1 MKRYKTIMLI
11 ALLAGMTGCGSLRTL
26 TKPEP
31 EKETEPEPT
40 YNREAMNHIISGA
53 VAELLGQPKNALVE
67 YHQAAEIDTS
77 SPGIFLSL
85 AENYFVLGEIK
96 SSVRLCNRALALDP
110 DNVDA
115 LELLALSH
123 EKLKQYK
130 EALSAYQRLRDIR
143 PYDLETLYSLTSLQI
158 INRNF
163 DQALNTYHDMVA
175 KGLDDP
181 EFRLRIGHL
190 FLQSRNF
197 SAANTVYSD
206 VLQSAPENEAAY
218 LALAATAKAQKDTS
232 KAIEW
237 YHRAVQQN
245 SDFDD
250 AKAELRVLYEKKKS
264 WDKAI
269 NLYETLVAKDT
280 TDLTDKLQL
289 LQYYFQSGDTLEAL
303 SFAQKTLDEHPK
315 SERAFLALAS
325 IHKLVENDEKAKEIY
340 EQALQVNTGF
350 LTVRRRLRDLYV
362 KENRYNDAIALYEP
376 LKDADSTFVG
386 ARIEISNLLMEKGDT
401 LKAIQQVEDLVSDHG
416 KDWRVPVTLAR
427 YYFMIDKNQRAAPYF
442 DQSIELRADLPG
454 LWVLRGLNYLRM
466 DSLGVALQNFETSLK
481 KFPDDPEINYYTGF
495 IYNRK
500 REFSKAIPF
509 LNKAMEIEPENLQT
523 LLTLASAYDELK
535 LYEKAED
542 LYENVLEKDNETP
555 LILNNYAYHLAV
567 RGIRLEYALE
577 LSQKAVQ
584 AHPDNAAFLDTMGWI
599 QYQLGEYTHALEY
612 IKKSIAIQDNNA
624 EVYEHL
630 GDVYFKLGDKQKARE
645 AWERAYELD
654 NNRES
659 VVQKLSEVDHN

>member
-1 MKRYKTIMLI
+1 MKKYKSVLLI
-11 ALLAGMTGCGSLRTL
+11 LVVLASTMGCGSSRKL
-26 TKPEP
+26 TTPEQ
-31 EKETEPEPT
+31 EKETKPT

-77 SPGIFLSL
+77 SPGIYLSL

-96 SSVRLCNRALALDP
+96 SSVRLCNRALGLDP

-123 EKLKQYK
+123 EKLKEYRK
-130 EALSAYQRLRDIR
+130 ALTAYERLQEIR

-163 DQALNTYHDMVA
+163 DQALKTYQNMVE

-197 SAANTVYSD
+197 DAAYQVYSD
-206 VLQSAPENEAAY
+206 VLQSAPDNEATY
-218 LALAATAKAQKDTS
+218 LALAATSKAQKDTS
-232 KAIEW
+232 KAMQW
-237 YHRAVQQN
+237 YHRALQQN
-245 SDFDD
+245 PDFAD
-250 AKAELRVLYEKKKS
+250 AKAELRVLYEKKES

-269 NLYETLVAKDT
+269 NLFEMLVAKDS
-280 TDLTDKLQL
+280 TDLSDKLQL
-289 LQYYFQSGDTLEAL
+289 MQYYFQSGDTLEAL
-303 SFAQKTLDEHPK
+303 SFARKTLDDHPK

-325 IHKLVENDEKAKEIY
+325 LHKLMQNDEKAQEIY
-340 EQALQVNTGF
+340 EQALQQNTAF
-350 LTVRRRLRDLYV
+350 LTVRRRLRDIYV
-362 KENRYNDAIALYEP
+362 DDNRYDDAIALYEP
-376 LKDADSTFVG
+376 LKDTDSTYVG
-386 ARIEISNLLMEKGDT
+386 ARIEISNLFMEKGDT
-401 LKAIQQVEDLVSDHG
+401 LKAIQQVEDLVSGHN

-442 DQSIELRADLPG
+442 DQSVELRPDLPG

-466 DSLGVALQNFETSLK
+466 DSLRVALQNFETSVK
-481 KFPDDPEINYYTGF
+481 KFPNDPEINYYTGF
-495 IYNRK
+495 IYNRR

-535 LYEKAED
+535 LYEKAEH
-542 LYENVLEKDNETP
+542 LYKNVLDKDNETP

-567 RGIRLEYALE
+567 RGIRLEYALK

-584 AHPDNAAFLDTMGWI
+584 ANPDNAAFLDTMGWI
-599 QYQLGEYTHALEY
+599 HYQLGEYNKAREH
-612 IKKSIAIQDNNA
+612 IKESIAIQDNNA
-624 EVYEHL
+624 EVHEHL
-630 GDVYFKLGDKQKARE
+630 GDVYSKLGDKQKARE
-645 AWERAYELD
+645 AWERAHELD

-659 VVQKLSEVDHN
+659 VAQKLSEVDHH